1 MKLKHNK
8 KRNTAF
14 LFEALVREYTRAAIR
29 KDQEVMKECR
39 NILRDYFSSNTVLG
53 KELSLYRSLYETVGL
68 SKPAAEKLISEVRS
82 TYKHMISENQKEI
95 FAEQSAVIKKINKN
109 VSTNVFSN
117 FVPQYKNLATV
128 YQIFN
133 GELAPEKRILLEE
146 FISDSISSTPTK
158 KNISAKDPVDNL
170 VLKNFLKK
178 FNDKYGDALFEEQSK
193 LLSRYVL
200 SFSDNGLAFKSYLH
214 EELGRLKGAVSEGTK
229 KDEIAND
236 SDMIEK
242 TQRVMT
248 ILENFA
254 NKKMTNNGLEQV
266 LKIQALVREIN
277 S

>member
-29 KDQEVMKECR
+29 KDQRVMEECR
-39 NILRDYFSSNTVLG
+39 TILKGHFSTSTVLG

-68 SKPAAEKLISEVRS
+68 SRSAAEKLIAEVRDS
-82 TYKHMISENQKEI
+82 YRNMISENQKEI

-133 GELAPEKRILLEE
+133 GSLVPEKRIILEE
-146 FISDSISSTPTK
+146 FISDSITNPPTK
-158 KNISAKDPVDNL
+158 KSASAKDPVDNL

-178 FNDKYGDALFEEQSK
+178 FNDKYGDSLFEEQSK
-193 LLSRYVL
+193 LLSRHVL
-200 SFSDNGLAFKSYLH
+200 SFSDNGLAFKSYLN
-214 EELGRLKGAVSEGTK
+214 EELGRLKGEVREGTK
-229 KDEIAND
+229 KEEIAND
-236 SDMIEK
+236 SAMIEK
-242 TQRVMT
+242 TQKVMK
-248 ILENFA
+248 ILESFA
-254 NKKMTNNGLEQV
+254 SNKMTNDGLEQV

>member
-68 SKPAAEKLISEVRS
+68 SKPAAEKLISEVRGA
-82 TYKHMISENQKEI
+82 YKHMISENQKEI

-109 VSTNVFSN
+109 VSTSVFSN

>member
-68 SKPAAEKLISEVRS
+68 SKPAAEKLISEVRGA
-82 TYKHMISENQKEI
+82 YKHMISENQKEI

-109 VSTNVFSN
+109 VSTSVFSN

-158 KNISAKDPVDNL
+158 KSVSAKDPVDNL

-214 EELGRLKGAVSEGTK
+214 EELGRLK
-229 KDEIAND
+229 
-236 SDMIEK
+236 K
-242 TQRVMT
+242 TLGESRASV
-248 ILENFA
+248 ED
-254 NKKMTNNGLEQV
+254 
-266 LKIQALVREIN
+266 ALVGDKLTGVLEY
-277 S
+277 